1 MGKESKIDNMAKKEN
16 FTSIFLFFAIFALII
31 FTLSKFG
38 FLSFPASILQK
49 ALSPFAGSVYSA
61 FNFFSSP
68 SKDSTISKIK
78 EENRELVKK
87 IVSQS
92 VLQKENSALHDQF
105 ATTSIRSKILLPAKI
120 IAAPSFIPGISS
132 PQNFIIDKGTS
143 DSVRVGNAVIY
154 KDNLVGKVTEANL
167 YFSKVTLLTDPSFSL
182 TVKTLRTR
190 SSGVVK
196 GKGEKQMILDNVLQS
211 DDIKVSDIILTTGDQ
226 DIKGLGLPPDL
237 IVGKLISVN
246 KKPSNLFQKG
256 EVVSFLDFLSLS
268 TVFVVTGY

>member
-1 MGKESKIDNMAKKEN
+1 MAKKEN
-16 FTSIFLFFAIFALII
+16 FTSVFLFFAILALII
-31 FTLSKFG
+31 FTLSKLG
-38 FLSFPASILQK
+38 FLSLPASIAQK
-49 ALSPFAGSVYSA
+49 ALSPIAGSVYSA
-61 FNFFSSP
+61 FNFFSNP

-182 TVKTLRTR
+182 
-190 SSGVVK
+190 
-196 GKGEKQMILDNVLQS
+196 
-211 DDIKVSDIILTTGDQ
+211 
-226 DIKGLGLPPDL
+226 
-237 IVGKLISVN
+237 
-246 KKPSNLFQKG
+246 
-256 EVVSFLDFLSLS
+256 
-268 TVFVVTGY
+268 